1 MMAPVFKPAA
11 WRGPMEEEGRRAMV
25 FGMTTFTFV
34 HVLLSLIGIAS
45 GLIILYGL
53 VTSNLMNGWT
63 TVFLAATLATSVTGF
78 FFPFHGVTPAI
89 ILGVL
94 SIIALAAAAAGR
106 YGFHLA
112 GAWRRI
118 YVIGSVIA
126 LYFNVFVL
134 VVQAFAKVPALHTL
148 APTEP
153 PSGPAFAV
161 SQGIVLVL
169 FLFALVFAVRR
180 FRPLSA

>member
-1 MMAPVFKPAA
+1 
-11 WRGPMEEEGRRAMV
+11 MV
-25 FGMTTFTFV
+25 FAMTTFTFI
-34 HVLLSLIGIAS
+34 HVLLSLIAIAS
-45 GLIILYGL
+45 GFVVLYGL
-53 VTSNLMNGWT
+53 ATSSLMNGWT

-94 SIIALAAAAAGR
+94 SVIALAGAAAAR

-112 GAWRRI
+112 GAWRGV
-118 YVIGSVIA
+118 YVTASVIA

-134 VVQAFAKVPALHTL
+134 VVQAFAKVPALHAL

-153 PSGPAFAV
+153 PSGPVFAV
-161 SQGIVLVL
+161 SQGIVLVFFVVAGIL
-169 FLFALVFAVRR
+169 TVRR
-180 FRPLSA
+180 FRPSNA

>member
-1 MMAPVFKPAA
+1 MI
-11 WRGPMEEEGRRAMV
+11 
-25 FGMTTFTFV
+25 FGMTMFTFI
-34 HVLLSLIGIAS
+34 HVLISLIAILAGFIV
-45 GLIILYGL
+45 LYGL

-78 FFPFHGVTPAI
+78 LFHFHGVTPAI
-89 ILGVL
+89 VLGVL

-106 YGFHLA
+106 YGFHLS
-112 GAWRRI
+112 GAWRWI
-118 YVIGSVIA
+118 YVAGSVLA

-134 VVQAFAKVPALHTL
+134 VVQSFDKIPALHAL

-161 SQGIVLVL
+161 SQGIVLVSFVVVGVL
-169 FLFALVFAVRR
+169 ALRR
-180 FRPLSA
+180 FQPSAPSG